1 MTDPGPDDHA
11 EILSAQQRLLA
22 KGSALSFR
30 IEKER
35 ELHEAMDIVRLR
47 SLLATNPKYTEGVS
61 KLAGD
66 FRKIHGRHINIASK
80 HIISALILLTRITN
94 DEGFEQNHLLRT
106 LSDLAYAHYT
116 FDRMIH
122 IVNFITD
129 DGVKY
134 AKPDEAPGLKHLHL

>member
-47 SLLATNPKYTEGVS
+47 SLLAAHPKYTKGVS

-66 FRKIHGRHINIASK
+66 SRKIHGRHINIASK

-94 DEGFEQNHLLRT
+94 DVLGGKLMLRYECGA
-106 LSDLAYAHYT
+106 SIPGP
-116 FDRMIH
+116 MIH
-122 IVNFITD
+122 
-129 DGVKY
+129 
-134 AKPDEAPGLKHLHL
+134 L